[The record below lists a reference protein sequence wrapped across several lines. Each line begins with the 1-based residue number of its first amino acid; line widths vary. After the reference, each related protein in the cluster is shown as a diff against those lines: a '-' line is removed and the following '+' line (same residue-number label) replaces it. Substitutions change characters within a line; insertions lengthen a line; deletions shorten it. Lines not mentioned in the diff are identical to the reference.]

1 MMNIEGYIACI
12 CEGNAESAIIDL
24 LLDNNQ
30 LSFSREN
37 MLENEVI
44 RCWAGKQFEERYLR
58 KQFDR
63 EITIIRILD
72 SRKEK
77 FKLNK
82 AYEKKVKVINVVTAP
97 EIEML
102 IIHSEKKIKNI
113 KNQENLKIHNVKSYD
128 FVYKYFSNIEILIG
142 AIKNYHEKANIDKNE
157 YSLNDLLKKI

>member
-1 MMNIEGYIACI
+1 MMNIEANIACI

-24 LLDNNQ
+24 LLDNNL

-44 RCWAGKQFEERYLR
+44 RCRSGKQFEERYLR

-77 FKLNK
+77 FKLSK

-102 IIHSEKKIKNI
+102 IIHSEKKY
-113 KNQENLKIHNVKSYD
+113 QEYQKSR
-128 FVYKYFSNIEILIG
+128 
-142 AIKNYHEKANIDKNE
+142 
-157 YSLNDLLKKI
+157 KKT